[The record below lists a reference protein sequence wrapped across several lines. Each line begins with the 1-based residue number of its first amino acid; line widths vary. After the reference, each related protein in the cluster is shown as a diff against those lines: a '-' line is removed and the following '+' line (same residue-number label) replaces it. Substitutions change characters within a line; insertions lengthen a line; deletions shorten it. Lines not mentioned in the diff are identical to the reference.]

1 MYINNFLKNFNLMTS
16 VKKQKTLKQANRK
29 VILNIL
35 RDSGE
40 ISVADLSKEV
50 NLSKPTLMTIIN
62 YYLKNELV
70 VNTGKGDST
79 EEGGKKPNIY
89 KFNENGGYAVGII
102 ISANKL
108 AGVITNLKNKILH
121 NISVPL
127 KTNEGFDS
135 VLKKIVDLYNNL
147 INNAEIDRKRLVG
160 IAIGAYGITDNTRG
174 EVIFSPHF
182 PSWGKNLN
190 IKEKILKQIPYE
202 IPIIVD
208 NHSRFQVFAE
218 KILGLG
224 IKKDN
229 IVAIQAGKGLVAGVI
244 IENEIKR
251 GNHYLIG
258 EIGHMI
264 VDPEAR
270 EICACGGK
278 GCFEAMVSTNRILRM
293 ARDKYRDYQDSII
306 FNRNNPEA
314 VNIYNVFD
322 ASNKGDKLALDLM
335 DDVIK
340 WFGIG
345 ISNIILMYD
354 PQVMIIQGIFTK
366 AGEYFLENLREK
378 INKISL
384 FSIKRKTEI
393 KYSELGDTAGVLG
406 AASYVLSKYF
416 E

>member
-1 MYINNFLKNFNLMTS
+1 MIS
-16 VKKQKTLKQANRK
+16 IKKQKTLKQTNRK

-40 ISVADLSKEV
+40 ISIADLSKEV

-62 YYLKNELV
+62 YYLKNGLV
-70 VNTGKGDST
+70 INTGKGDST

-89 KFNENGGYAVGII
+89 KFNEDGGYAIGMI

-108 AGVITNLKNKILH
+108 TAVITNLKSKILYKT
-121 NISVPL
+121 SVPL

-135 VLKKIVDLYNNL
+135 VLKKIIDSYNYLTKNPE
-147 INNAEIDRKRLVG
+147 INKERITGL
-160 IAIGAYGITDNTRG
+160 AIGAYGITNFAEG
-174 EVIFSPHF
+174 KVIFSPHF
-182 PSWGKNLN
+182 PSWGRDLML
-190 IKEKILKQIPYE
+190 KEKIIELIPE
-202 IPIIVD
+202 NIPVMVD

-218 KILGLG
+218 KILGLA
-224 IKKDN
+224 KDKNN

-251 GNHYLIG
+251 GNHSLIG

-278 GCFEAMVSTNRILRM
+278 GCFEVMVSINRLLRM
-293 ARDKYRDYQDSII
+293 AKEKYKEYPDSTI
-306 FNRNNPEA
+306 FKENNPDA
-314 VNIYNVFD
+314 IDIYDIFD
-322 ASNKGDKLALDLM
+322 ASNKGDKLALNLM
-335 DDVIK
+335 DDAIN

-354 PQVMIIQGIFTK
+354 PQIVIIQGIFTE
-366 AGEYFLENLREK
+366 AGEYFFENLREK

-384 FSIKRKTEI
+384 FSIKRETEI
-393 KYSELGDTAGVLG
+393 KYSELGDIAGVLG
-406 AASYVLSKYF
+406 AASYVLLNYF

>member
-1 MYINNFLKNFNLMTS
+1 MIS
-16 VKKQKTLKQANRK
+16 IKKPKTLKQTNRK

-40 ISVADLSKEV
+40 VSVADLSKKV
-50 NLSKPTLMTIIN
+50 NLSKPTLMAIID
-62 YYLKNELV
+62 YYLKKGLV
-70 VNTGKGDST
+70 INVGKGNST

-89 KFNENGGYAVGII
+89 KFNEDGGYAIGMI

-108 AGVITNLKNKILH
+108 TGVITNLKNKILFKKTL
-121 NISVPL
+121 PL
-127 KTNEGFDS
+127 ESNEKFES
-135 VLKKIVDLYNNL
+135 VLEKIVDLYNDL
-147 INNAEIDRKRLVG
+147 IIGAEINKEKIIGL
-160 IAIGAYGITDNTRG
+160 AIGAYGITNFDKG

-190 IKEKILKQIPYE
+190 LREKVKDKIPDE
-202 IPIIVD
+202 IPIIID

-218 KILGLG
+218 KVLGLG
-224 IKKDN
+224 KDKDN
-229 IVAIQAGKGLVAGVI
+229 IVAIQAGKGMVAGVI
-244 IENEIKR
+244 IDNEIKR

-270 EICACGGK
+270 EICVCGGK
-278 GCFEAMVSTNRILRM
+278 GCFEAMVTTNRIVRM
-293 ARDKYRDYQDSII
+293 VEEKHSDYPDSII
-306 FNRNNPEA
+306 FNGDGPE
-314 VNIYNVFD
+314 NIDIYKIFD
-322 ASNKGDKLALDLM
+322 ALDKKDKLALEIM
-335 DDVIK
+335 TDVIN

-354 PQVMIIQGIFTK
+354 PQIVIIQGIFTK
-366 AGEYFLENLREK
+366 AGDYFLESVREK

-393 KYSELGDTAGVLG
+393 KYSELGDNAGVLG
-406 AASYVLSKYF
+406 AASFVLSKFF

>member
-1 MYINNFLKNFNLMTS
+1 MIS
-16 VKKQKTLKQANRK
+16 IKKQKTLKQTNRK

-35 RDSGE
+35 RNSGE
-40 ISVADLSKEV
+40 ISVLDLSREV
-50 NLSKPTLMTIIN
+50 NLSKPTIMTIIN
-62 YYLKNELV
+62 HYLKKGLV
-70 VNTGKGDST
+70 VNVGKGDST

-89 KFNENGGYAVGII
+89 KFNENGGYAIGMI
-102 ISANKL
+102 ISANRL
-108 AGVITNLKNKILH
+108 ASIITDLKSKILYK
-121 NISVPL
+121 NSVPL
-127 KTNEGFDS
+127 KTNEEFGN
-135 VLKKIVDLYNNL
+135 VLEKIAYLYNNL
-147 INNAEIDRKRLVG
+147 TNSTGIDKGKIVG
-160 IAIGAYGITDNTRG
+160 LALGAYGITNYNSG

-190 IKEKILKQIPYE
+190 LKEKILEKIPDK
-202 IPIIVD
+202 ITVIVD

-224 IKKDN
+224 KEKN
-229 IVAIQAGKGLVAGVI
+229 NVVAIQAGKGLVAGVI
-244 IENEIKR
+244 IEDEIKR

-258 EIGHMI
+258 EIGHMV

-278 GCFEAMVSTNRILRM
+278 GCFEAMVTTNRILRM
-293 ARDKYRDYQDSII
+293 AREKYKDYTDSII
-306 FNRNNPEA
+306 FKKNDSD
-314 VNIYNVFD
+314 NIDIDDIFD
-322 ASNKGDKLALDLM
+322 ASNKGDKLALELINDA
-335 DDVIK
+335 IN

-354 PQVMIIQGIFTK
+354 PQIVIIQGIFTR
-366 AGEYFLENLREK
+366 AGEYFIESLKEK

-393 KYSELGDTAGVLG
+393 KYSKLGDKAGVLG

>member
-1 MYINNFLKNFNLMTS
+1 MTTS
-16 VKKQKTLKQANRK
+16 VRKQKTLKQINRK

-35 RDSGE
+35 RNSGE
-40 ISVADLSKEV
+40 LSIAELSKEV
-50 NLSKPTLMTIIN
+50 NLSKPTLMTIMN
-62 YYLKNELV
+62 YYIENKLV
-70 VNTGKGDST
+70 VIAGKGNST

-89 KFNENGGYAVGII
+89 KFNESGGYAVGMI
-102 ISANKL
+102 ISANRL
-108 AGVITNLKNKILH
+108 SAVITNLKSKILDK
-121 NISVPL
+121 ISVPL

-135 VLKKIVDLYNNL
+135 VLKKIIDSYNNL
-147 INNAEIDRKRLVG
+147 VNNTNIDRKRLVG
-160 IAIGAYGITDNTRG
+160 LAIGAYGITNFTKG

-182 PSWGKNLN
+182 PSWGKDLML
-190 IKEKILKQIPYE
+190 KEKIIKRIPE
-202 IPIIVD
+202 NIPVMVD

-218 KILGLG
+218 KILGLA
-224 IKKDN
+224 KDKN
-229 IVAIQAGKGLVAGVI
+229 NVVAIQAGKGLVAGVI

-293 ARDKYRDYQDSII
+293 AREKHKEYPDSII
-306 FNRNNPEA
+306 FNGNNPDT
-314 VNIYNVFD
+314 VDISDVFT

-335 DDVIK
+335 NDAIK

-354 PQVMIIQGIFTK
+354 PQIVIIQGIFTK
-366 AGEYFLENLREK
+366 AGEYFLENLRKK

-384 FSIKRKTEI
+384 FSIKRETEI
-393 KYSELGDTAGVLG
+393 KYSELGDKAGVLG

>member
-1 MYINNFLKNFNLMTS
+1 MIPI
-16 VKKQKTLKQANRK
+16 KKPKTLKQTNRK
-29 VILNIL
+29 VILSIL
-35 RDSGE
+35 RYSGE
-40 ISVADLSKEV
+40 VSIADLSRKV
-50 NLSKPTLMTIIN
+50 NLSKPTLMAIID
-62 YYLKNELV
+62 YYLKKGLV
-70 VNTGKGDST
+70 VNVGKGNST

-89 KFNENGGYAVGII
+89 KFNEDGGYAIGMI

-108 AGVITNLKNKILH
+108 GGVITNLKNKILFKKA
-121 NISVPL
+121 VPL
-127 KTNEGFDS
+127 ESDEKFES
-135 VLKKIVDLYNNL
+135 VLEKIVDLYNDL
-147 INNAEIDRKRLVG
+147 IIGAEINRKKIIGL
-160 IAIGAYGITDNTRG
+160 AIGAYGITNFDRG

-190 IKEKILKQIPYE
+190 LREKVKDKIPDE
-202 IPIIVD
+202 IPIIID

-218 KILGLG
+218 KVLGLG
-224 IKKDN
+224 KDKDN
-229 IVAIQAGKGLVAGVI
+229 IVAIQAGKGMVAGVI

-278 GCFEAMVSTNRILRM
+278 GCFEAMVTTNRIVRM
-293 ARDKYRDYQDSII
+293 AEERYSDYPDSII
-306 FNRNNPEA
+306 FNGDGSG
-314 VNIYNVFD
+314 NIDIYRIFD
-322 ASNKGDKLALDLM
+322 ALNKKDKLALEIM
-335 DDVIK
+335 NDVIN

-354 PQVMIIQGIFTK
+354 PQIVIIQGIFTK
-366 AGEYFLENLREK
+366 AGDYFLESLREK

-393 KYSELGDTAGVLG
+393 KYSELGDNAGVLG
-406 AASYVLSKYF
+406 AASFVLSKYF

>member
-1 MYINNFLKNFNLMTS
+1 MIPI
-16 VKKQKTLKQANRK
+16 KKQKTLKQANRK

-40 ISVADLSKEV
+40 ISVADLSREV
-50 NLSKPTLMTIIN
+50 NLSKPTLMIIIN
-62 YYLKNELV
+62 YYLKNGLV
-70 VNTGKGDST
+70 INTGKGDST

-89 KFNENGGYAVGII
+89 KFNEDGGYAVGMI

-108 AGVITNLKNKILH
+108 TAVITNLKSKILYKT
-121 NISVPL
+121 SVPL

-135 VLKKIVDLYNNL
+135 VLKKIIDSYNNL
-147 INNAEIDRKRLVG
+147 VNNTNIDRKRLVG
-160 IAIGAYGITDNTRG
+160 LAIGAYGITNFTKG

-182 PSWGKNLN
+182 LSWGKNLN
-190 IKEKILKQIPYE
+190 MKEKILEQIPDE
-202 IPIIVD
+202 IPVMVD

-218 KILGLG
+218 KILGLAQE
-224 IKKDN
+224 KNN

-278 GCFEAMVSTNRILRM
+278 GCFEAMVSINRILRM
-293 ARDKYRDYQDSII
+293 AKEKYKEYPDSII
-306 FNRNNPEA
+306 FNENSPDGID
-314 VNIYNVFD
+314 IYDVFD

-335 DDVIK
+335 NDAIK

-354 PQVMIIQGIFTK
+354 PQIVIIQGIFTK
-366 AGEYFLENLREK
+366 AGEYFLENLRK
-378 INKISL
+378 IINKISL
-384 FSIKRKTEI
+384 FSIKRETEI
-393 KYSELGDTAGVLG
+393 KYSELGDKAGVLG

>member
-1 MYINNFLKNFNLMTS
+1 MIPI
-16 VKKQKTLKQANRK
+16 KKQKTLKQANRK

-40 ISVADLSKEV
+40 ISVADLSREV

-62 YYLKNELV
+62 YYLKNGLV
-70 VNTGKGDST
+70 INTGKGDST

-89 KFNENGGYAVGII
+89 KFNEDGGYAVGMI

-108 AGVITNLKNKILH
+108 TAVITNLKSKILYKT
-121 NISVPL
+121 SVPL

-135 VLKKIVDLYNNL
+135 VLKKIIDSYNNL
-147 INNAEIDRKRLVG
+147 VNNTNIDRKRLVG
-160 IAIGAYGITDNTRG
+160 LAIGAYGITNFTKG

-182 PSWGKNLN
+182 LSWGKNLN
-190 IKEKILKQIPYE
+190 MKEKILEQIPDE
-202 IPIIVD
+202 IPVMVD

-218 KILGLG
+218 KILGLAQE
-224 IKKDN
+224 KNN

-278 GCFEAMVSTNRILRM
+278 GCFEAMVSINRILRM
-293 ARDKYRDYQDSII
+293 AKEKYKEYPDSII
-306 FNRNNPEA
+306 FNENSPDGID
-314 VNIYNVFD
+314 IYDVFD

-335 DDVIK
+335 NDAIK

-354 PQVMIIQGIFTK
+354 PQIVIIQGIFTK
-366 AGEYFLENLREK
+366 AGEYFLENLRK
-378 INKISL
+378 IINKISL
-384 FSIKRKTEI
+384 FSIKRETEI
-393 KYSELGDTAGVLG
+393 KYSELGDKAGVLG

>member
-1 MYINNFLKNFNLMTS
+1 MITI
-16 VKKQKTLKQANRK
+16 KKQKTLKQTNRK

-40 ISVADLSKEV
+40 ISIADLSKEV

-62 YYLKNELV
+62 YYLKNGLV
-70 VNTGKGDST
+70 INTGKGDST

-89 KFNENGGYAVGII
+89 KFNEDGGYAIGMI

-108 AGVITNLKNKILH
+108 TAVITNLKSKILYKT
-121 NISVPL
+121 SVPL

-135 VLKKIVDLYNNL
+135 VLKKIIDSYNYLTKNPE
-147 INNAEIDRKRLVG
+147 INKERITGL
-160 IAIGAYGITDNTRG
+160 AIGAYGITNFAEG
-174 EVIFSPHF
+174 KVIFSPHF
-182 PSWGKNLN
+182 PSWGRDLML
-190 IKEKILKQIPYE
+190 KEKIIELIPE
-202 IPIIVD
+202 NIPVMVD

-218 KILGLG
+218 KILGLA
-224 IKKDN
+224 KDKDN

-251 GNHYLIG
+251 GNHSLIG

-278 GCFEAMVSTNRILRM
+278 GCFEVMVSINRLLRM
-293 ARDKYRDYQDSII
+293 AKEKYKEYPDSTI
-306 FNRNNPEA
+306 FKENNPDA
-314 VNIYNVFD
+314 IDIYDIFD

-335 DDVIK
+335 NNAIN

-354 PQVMIIQGIFTK
+354 PQIVIIQGIFTE
-366 AGEYFLENLREK
+366 AGEYFFENLREK

-384 FSIKRKTEI
+384 FSIKRETEI
-393 KYSELGDTAGVLG
+393 KYSELGDIAGVLG
-406 AASYVLSKYF
+406 AASYVLLNYF

>member
-1 MYINNFLKNFNLMTS
+1 MMTS
-16 VKKQKTLKQANRK
+16 IRKQKSLKQTNRK
-29 VILNIL
+29 VILNVL

-40 ISVADLSKEV
+40 ISVAELSKEV
-50 NLSKPTLMTIIN
+50 NLSKPTLMTIMN
-62 YYLKNELV
+62 YYIENKLV
-70 VNTGKGDST
+70 VIAGKGNST

-89 KFNENGGYAVGII
+89 KFNADGGYAIGMI
-102 ISANKL
+102 ISANRL
-108 AGVITNLKNKILH
+108 STVITNLKSKILDK
-121 NISVPL
+121 ISVTL
-127 KTNEGFDS
+127 KTDEEFDS
-135 VLKKIVDLYNNL
+135 VLKKIIDSYNNL
-147 INNAEIDRKRLVG
+147 VNNANIDRKRIVG
-160 IAIGAYGITDNTRG
+160 LAIGAYGITNFTEG
-174 EVIFSPHF
+174 KVIFSPHF
-182 PSWGKNLN
+182 PSWGKDLML
-190 IKEKILKQIPYE
+190 KEKIMEQIPE
-202 IPIIVD
+202 NIPVMVD

-218 KILGLG
+218 KILGLA
-224 IKKDN
+224 KDKN
-229 IVAIQAGKGLVAGVI
+229 NVVAIQAGIGLVAGVI

-278 GCFEAMVSTNRILRM
+278 GCFEAMASTSRILRM
-293 ARDKYRDYQDSII
+293 AKDKYKEYPDSII
-306 FNRNNPEA
+306 FNNNSPDGID
-314 VNIYNVFD
+314 IYDIFD
-322 ASNKGDKLALDLM
+322 ASNKGDRLALDLM

-354 PQVMIIQGIFTK
+354 PQVMVIQGIFTK
-366 AGEYFLENLREK
+366 AGKYFLENLRKK

-384 FSIKRKTEI
+384 FSIKRETEI
-393 KYSELGDTAGVLG
+393 KYSELGDKAGVLG

>member
-1 MYINNFLKNFNLMTS
+1 MMTS
-16 VKKQKTLKQANRK
+16 VRKQNTLKQINRK

-35 RDSGE
+35 RNSGE
-40 ISVADLSKEV
+40 LSITELSKEV
-50 NLSKPTLMTIIN
+50 NLSKPTLMTIMN
-62 YYLKNELV
+62 YYIKNGLV
-70 VNTGKGDST
+70 VIVGKGNST

-89 KFNENGGYAVGII
+89 KFNEDGGYAVGMI

-108 AGVITNLKNKILH
+108 SAVITNLKSKILDK
-121 NISVPL
+121 ISVTL
-127 KTNEGFDS
+127 KTDEEFDS
-135 VLKKIVDLYNNL
+135 VLKKIIDSYNNL
-147 INNAEIDRKRLVG
+147 VNNVNIDRKRIVG
-160 IAIGAYGITDNTRG
+160 LAVGAYGITNFTEG
-174 EVIFSPHF
+174 KVIFSPHF

-190 IKEKILKQIPYE
+190 LKEKILQQMPDE
-202 IPIIVD
+202 IPVIVD

-218 KILGLG
+218 KILGLA
-224 IKKDN
+224 KEKN
-229 IVAIQAGKGLVAGVI
+229 NVVAIQAGIGLVAGVI

-251 GNHYLIG
+251 GNHSLIG

-278 GCFEAMVSTNRILRM
+278 GCFEAMVSTNRLLKM
-293 ARDKYRDYQDSII
+293 AKEKYKEYPDSTI
-306 FNRNNPEA
+306 FKENNPDA
-314 VNIYNVFD
+314 IDIYDIFD
-322 ASNKGDKLALDLM
+322 ASNKGDRLALSLM
-335 DDVIK
+335 DDMIN

-354 PQVMIIQGIFTK
+354 PQIMIIQGIFTK

-384 FSIKRKTEI
+384 FSIKRETEI
-393 KYSELGDTAGVLG
+393 KYSELGDQTGVLG
-406 AASYVLSKYF
+406 AASYVLSNYF

>member
-1 MYINNFLKNFNLMTS
+1 MIPI
-16 VKKQKTLKQANRK
+16 KKQKTLKQANRK

-40 ISVADLSKEV
+40 ISVADLSREV
-50 NLSKPTLMTIIN
+50 NLSKPTLMIIIN
-62 YYLKNELV
+62 YYLKNGLV
-70 VNTGKGDST
+70 INTGKGDST

-89 KFNENGGYAVGII
+89 KFNEDGGYAVGMI

-108 AGVITNLKNKILH
+108 TAVITNLKSKILYKT
-121 NISVPL
+121 SVPL

-135 VLKKIVDLYNNL
+135 VLKKIIDSYNNL
-147 INNAEIDRKRLVG
+147 VNNTNIDRKRLVG
-160 IAIGAYGITDNTRG
+160 LAIGAYGITNFTKG

-182 PSWGKNLN
+182 LSWGKNLN
-190 IKEKILKQIPYE
+190 MKEKILEQIPDE
-202 IPIIVD
+202 IPVMVD

-218 KILGLG
+218 KILGLAQE
-224 IKKDN
+224 KNN

-278 GCFEAMVSTNRILRM
+278 GCFEAMVSINRILRM
-293 ARDKYRDYQDSII
+293 AKEKYKEYPDSII
-306 FNRNNPEA
+306 FNENSPDGID
-314 VNIYNVFD
+314 IYDVFD

-335 DDVIK
+335 NDVIN

-354 PQVMIIQGIFTK
+354 PQIVIIQGIFTK
-366 AGEYFLENLREK
+366 AGEYFLENLRK
-378 INKISL
+378 IINKISL
-384 FSIKRKTEI
+384 FSIKRETEI
-393 KYSELGDTAGVLG
+393 KYSELGDKAGVLG

>member
-1 MYINNFLKNFNLMTS
+1 MIIPI
-16 VKKQKTLKQANRK
+16 KKQKTLKQINRK

-35 RDSGE
+35 RNCGE
-40 ISVADLSKEV
+40 VSVADLSREV
-50 NLSKPTLMTIIN
+50 NLSKPTLMAIID
-62 YYLKNELV
+62 YYLKKGLV
-70 VNTGKGDST
+70 INIGKGNST

-89 KFNENGGYAVGII
+89 KFNEDGGYAIGMI

-108 AGVITNLKNKILH
+108 AGVITNLKNKVL
-121 NISVPL
+121 L
-127 KTNEGFDS
+127 KRAMQLESDEKFES
-135 VLKKIVDLYNNL
+135 VLEKIINLYNDL
-147 INNAEIDRKRLVG
+147 INSAGIDRKKIIGL
-160 IAIGAYGITDNTRG
+160 AMGAYGITDFYRG

-190 IKEKILKQIPYE
+190 LREKIKERIPDE
-202 IPIIVD
+202 IPIIID

-224 IKKDN
+224 KDKDN

-258 EIGHMI
+258 EIGHMV
-264 VDPEAR
+264 VDQEAR

-278 GCFEAMVSTNRILRM
+278 GCFEAMVTTNRVVRM
-293 ARDKYRDYQDSII
+293 AGEKYKDYPDSII
-306 FNRNNPEA
+306 FNESGPE
-314 VNIYNVFD
+314 NIDIYKIFD
-322 ASNKGDKLALDLM
+322 ALNKKDKLAIEIM
-335 DDVIK
+335 DDVIN

-354 PQVMIIQGIFTK
+354 PQIVIIQGIYTK
-366 AGEYFLENLREK
+366 AGEYFLESLREK

-393 KYSELGDTAGVLG
+393 KYSELGENAGILG
-406 AASYVLSKYF
+406 AASFVLSNFF

>member
-1 MYINNFLKNFNLMTS
+1 MIPI
-16 VKKQKTLKQANRK
+16 KKQKTLKQANRK

-40 ISVADLSKEV
+40 ISVADLSREV
-50 NLSKPTLMTIIN
+50 NLSKPTLMIIIN
-62 YYLKNELV
+62 YYLKNGLV
-70 VNTGKGDST
+70 INIGKGDST

-89 KFNENGGYAVGII
+89 KFNEDGGYAVGMI

-108 AGVITNLKNKILH
+108 TAVITNLKSKILYKT
-121 NISVPL
+121 SVPL

-135 VLKKIVDLYNNL
+135 VLKKIIDSYNNL
-147 INNAEIDRKRLVG
+147 VNNTNIDRKRLVG
-160 IAIGAYGITDNTRG
+160 LAIGAYGITNFTKG

-182 PSWGKNLN
+182 LSWGKNLN
-190 IKEKILKQIPYE
+190 LKEKILEQIPDE
-202 IPIIVD
+202 IPVMVD

-218 KILGLG
+218 KILGLAQE
-224 IKKDN
+224 KNN

-278 GCFEAMVSTNRILRM
+278 GCFEAMVSINRILRM
-293 ARDKYRDYQDSII
+293 AKEKYKEYPDSII
-306 FNRNNPEA
+306 FNENSPDGID
-314 VNIYNVFD
+314 IYDVFD

-335 DDVIK
+335 NDAIK

-354 PQVMIIQGIFTK
+354 PQIVIIQGIFTK

-384 FSIKRKTEI
+384 FSIKRETEI
-393 KYSELGDTAGVLG
+393 KYSELGDKAGVLG

>member
-1 MYINNFLKNFNLMTS
+1 MIS
-16 VKKQKTLKQANRK
+16 IKKQKTLKQTNRK

-35 RDSGE
+35 RNSGE
-40 ISVADLSKEV
+40 ISVADLSKGV
-50 NLSKPTLMTIIN
+50 NLSKPTLMAIIN
-62 YYLKNELV
+62 YYLKNGLV
-70 VNTGKGDST
+70 INTGKGDST

-89 KFNENGGYAVGII
+89 KFNEDGGYAIGMI
-102 ISANKL
+102 ISANIL
-108 AGVITNLKNKILH
+108 AGVITNLKSKVLYKT
-121 NISVPL
+121 SVPL
-127 KTNEGFDS
+127 KTDESFET
-135 VLKKIVDLYNNL
+135 VLDKMINLYNDL
-147 INNAEIDRKRLVG
+147 IDTTKIDRAKLFG
-160 IAIGAYGITDNTRG
+160 LAIGAYGITNFTSG

-190 IKEKILKQIPYE
+190 LKEKILEKIPDK
-202 IPIIVD
+202 IPVIVD

-218 KILGLG
+218 KILGLA
-224 IKKDN
+224 KEKNN

-258 EIGHMI
+258 EIGHTI
-264 VDPEAR
+264 VDSEGR

-293 ARDKYRDYQDSII
+293 AREKYKEYPDSII
-306 FNRNNPEA
+306 FNGGNPDA
-314 VNIYNVFD
+314 VNIESIFD
-322 ASNKGDKLALDLM
+322 ASNAGDKLALNLM
-335 DDVIK
+335 NNVIR

-354 PQVMIIQGIFTK
+354 PQIVIIQGIFTK
-366 AGEYFLENLREK
+366 AGEYFIKSLREK

-384 FSIKRKTEI
+384 FSIKRRTEI
-393 KYSELGDTAGVLG
+393 KYSEIGNMAGVLG

>member
-1 MYINNFLKNFNLMTS
+1 MMTS
-16 VKKQKTLKQANRK
+16 VRKQKTLKQINRK
-29 VILNIL
+29 VILHIL

-40 ISVADLSKEV
+40 ISVADLSREV

-62 YYLKNELV
+62 YYLKNGLV
-70 VNTGKGDST
+70 INTRKGDST

-89 KFNENGGYAVGII
+89 KFNEDGGYAVGMI

-108 AGVITNLKNKILH
+108 TAVITNLKSKILYKT
-121 NISVPL
+121 SVPL
-127 KTNEGFDS
+127 KTNEGFDG
-135 VLKKIVDLYNNL
+135 VLKKIIDSYNNL
-147 INNAEIDRKRLVG
+147 VNNTNIDRKRLVG
-160 IAIGAYGITDNTRG
+160 LAIGAYGITNFTKG

-182 PSWGKNLN
+182 PSWGKDLNL
-190 IKEKILKQIPYE
+190 KEKILEQIPDE
-202 IPIIVD
+202 IPVIVD

-218 KILGLG
+218 KILGLAQE
-224 IKKDN
+224 KNN

-293 ARDKYRDYQDSII
+293 AREKHKEYPDSII
-306 FNRNNPEA
+306 FNGNNPDT
-314 VNIYNVFD
+314 IDISDVFT
-322 ASNKGDKLALDLM
+322 ASNKGDELALDLM
-335 DDVIK
+335 NDAIK

-354 PQVMIIQGIFTK
+354 PQIVIIQGIFTK
-366 AGEYFLENLREK
+366 AGEYFIENLRK
-378 INKISL
+378 IINKISL
-384 FSIKRKTEI
+384 FSIKRETEI
-393 KYSELGDTAGVLG
+393 KYSELGDKAGVLG

>member
-1 MYINNFLKNFNLMTS
+1 MIPI
-16 VKKQKTLKQANRK
+16 KKQKTLKQANRK

-40 ISVADLSKEV
+40 ISVADLSREV
-50 NLSKPTLMTIIN
+50 NLSKPTLMIIIN
-62 YYLKNELV
+62 YYLKNGLV
-70 VNTGKGDST
+70 INTGKGDST

-89 KFNENGGYAVGII
+89 KFNEDGGYAVGMI

-108 AGVITNLKNKILH
+108 TAVITNLKSKILYKT
-121 NISVPL
+121 SVPL

-135 VLKKIVDLYNNL
+135 VLKKIIDSYNNL
-147 INNAEIDRKRLVG
+147 VNNTNIDRKRLVG
-160 IAIGAYGITDNTRG
+160 LAIGAYGITNFTKG

-182 PSWGKNLN
+182 LSWGKNLN
-190 IKEKILKQIPYE
+190 MKEKILEQIPDE
-202 IPIIVD
+202 IPVMVD

-218 KILGLG
+218 KILGLAQE
-224 IKKDN
+224 KNN

-293 ARDKYRDYQDSII
+293 AKEKYKEYPDSII
-306 FNRNNPEA
+306 FNENSPDGID
-314 VNIYNVFD
+314 IYDVFD

-335 DDVIK
+335 NDAIK

-354 PQVMIIQGIFTK
+354 PQIVIIQGIFTK
-366 AGEYFLENLREK
+366 AGEYFLENLRK
-378 INKISL
+378 IINKISL
-384 FSIKRKTEI
+384 FSIKRETEI
-393 KYSELGDTAGVLG
+393 KYSELGDKAGVLG